1 MDVTRTQ
8 GSDSPPGVSYGRTRW
23 PQHAEVSVLRRLGRR
38 EGYEESTRQI
48 ENRGV
53 DVLPFGSRTTVIYCS
68 NAHLVA
74 TSPDVPASPQGEV
87 FRWANRKLKA
97 GPLSLLLLMR

>member
-23 PQHAEVSVLRRLGRR
+23 PQHAEVSVLRRRGRR

-48 ENRGV
+48 ENRGI
-53 DVLPFGSRTTVIYCS
+53 DALSCGSRTTVIYCS
-68 NAHLVA
+68 NAHLARLRRKFRRVLQA
-74 TSPDVPASPQGEV
+74 RA
-87 FRWANRKLKA
+87 FRWVNRKLKQN
-97 GPLSLLLLMR
+97 PSRYCD